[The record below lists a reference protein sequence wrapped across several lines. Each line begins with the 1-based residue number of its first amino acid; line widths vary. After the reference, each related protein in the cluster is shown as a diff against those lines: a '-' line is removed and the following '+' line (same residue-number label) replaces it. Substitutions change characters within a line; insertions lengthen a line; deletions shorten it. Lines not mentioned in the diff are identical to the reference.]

1 MLWNMNPKKLNV
13 RMHPETGDLW
23 LTEEAFRKPPKRIA
37 NITAHVLLA
46 LSAELTSVDGSKSL
60 TRDVKFSDGM
70 AIRITAEMI
79 EDQPNEPEAS

>member
-1 MLWNMNPKKLNV
+1 MNPKKLNV

-23 LTEEAFRKPPKRIA
+23 LTEERVRQTPKPIA

-79 EDQPNEPEAS
+79 GDTDEAELRDT